1 MKPLLSKL
9 EESLTSGLLLLQ
21 LSVPGLI
28 LSFHQNNLKGRARG
42 TESGW
47 ERVWESFVIFDCRG
61 NKMIKKWVK

>member
-21 LSVPGLI
+21 LGVPGLI

-47 ERVWESFVIFDCRG
+47 E
-61 NKMIKKWVK
+61 